1 MVELSSVK
9 VAAAFNSFPAK
20 FKAYKKVI
28 DGDFLLE
35 CQARPKDHMVKISLK
50 NIQKCEIYR
59 DICKKISKFHI
70 SSGHPD
76 VL

>member
-35 CQARPKDHMVKISLK
+35 CQTRSKNHMVKISCK
-50 NIQKCEIYR
+50 NVNPF
-59 DICKKISKFHI
+59 KI
-70 SSGHPD
+70 
-76 VL
+76 